1 MRCLF
6 LPDNLSSQSNGDH
19 DGQKVFVYG
28 WKGARA
34 TVVAGTVGASA
45 AKMARRQV
53 QETGAQLKTPVELLG
68 RLKAHTAL
76 DERGPDD
83 LPFTIYLRS
92 AAPPILSIRD
102 TSGSSTPSI
111 IFYAAVHWLE
121 ILSLHPLP
129 LCLNPPRPDLARSS
143 TPAKGVL
150 TDARAAGAAAALPD
164 DLAQVINL
172 SAAVNTALSNTPA
185 SAPVLHLAPLL
196 PALRFLGR
204 LVGALVS
211 CVVFL
216 LHFRLPLIGS
226 LKDWSAA
233 AHQLHTRLAQALATP
248 NYYSTYLQAQK
259 DPQRTAASAMH
270 AHTNYIRF
278 WNTTWLF
285 ANDLI
290 VGAALASF
298 VCENATSLSQ
308 VIEVLVMKYVSA
320 YLRDLLRW
328 LNTWPLGV
336 KLNDELAT
344 LVCDAFLFLSQ
355 LWEEFVL
362 RPLLPYLPTVLYYLG
377 WTGVFGGA
385 SLLLSFA
392 SDLITLLCLP
402 FFGCYVAIT
411 LIYRWS
417 LIALG
422 ALFNVFRGKKYNP
435 LRSRSEP
442 ARYEVDALLLGTILF
457 VTLIFLFPTLA
468 AFYLAFASSRL
479 TIVALQTAFL
489 MAVQALNAFPLFA
502 LMLRFKR
509 PARLPGGVQF
519 RCCNEERHWEGPH
532 LHLENQ
538 PLPLTAILAEL
549 SSLFGGQLSLRTQ
562 LTLLKRLCVG
572 RVLWSVPLHA
582 RAQVQTDGQR
592 AQD

>member
-1 MRCLF
+1 
-6 LPDNLSSQSNGDH
+6 
-19 DGQKVFVYG
+19 
-28 WKGARA
+28 
-34 TVVAGTVGASA
+34 
-45 AKMARRQV
+45 MAV
-53 QETGAQLKTPVELLG
+53 NEPV
-68 RLKAHTAL
+68 
-76 DERGPDD
+76 PDD
-83 LPFTIYLRS
+83 FPFTIDLRS
-92 AAPPILSIRD
+92 ADPPTLSFRD
-102 TSGSSTPSI
+102 TSGFPTPSI
-111 IFYAAVHWLE
+111 VFYPTVQWLE
-121 ILSLHPLP
+121 ILSLRPLP
-129 LCLNPPRPDLARSS
+129 LCLNPPRPDLARSLK
-143 TPAKGVL
+143 PAEGML
-150 TDARAAGAAAALPD
+150 TDARAASAAAALGD
-164 DLAQVINL
+164 DLAQINL
-172 SAAVNTALSNTPA
+172 SAAVNTALWNTPA
-185 SAPVLHLAPLL
+185 SAPVLDLAPLI
-196 PALRFLGR
+196 PALHFLGR
-204 LVGALVS
+204 LAGTLVS

-216 LHFRLPLIGS
+216 LHFRLPLMGS

-233 AHQLHTRLAQALATP
+233 AHQLHTRLARALATP
-248 NYYSTYLQAQK
+248 GYYSTYLQAQK
-259 DPQRTAASAMH
+259 DPQRTAASVMH

-298 VCENATSLSQ
+298 VCENATALSQ

-320 YLRDLLRW
+320 YLRDLLSW

-442 ARYEVDALLLGTILF
+442 ACYEVDALLLGTILF

-502 LMLRFKR
+502 LMLRLKR

-519 RCCNEERHWEGPH
+519 KCCNDERHWEGPH

-538 PLPLTAILAEL
+538 PLPVTAILAEL

-562 LTLLKRLCVG
+562 LALLKRLCIG
-572 RVLWSVPLHA
+572 RVLWSVPLDA
-582 RAQVQTDGQR
+582 RAQAQIDGQ
-592 AQD
+592 QLQE